1 MAAGAPEFAPPRLS
15 HRDILIVLG
24 SLMLG
29 MLLAALDQMVLG
41 TALPTIVGEFNAL
54 DHLSWVISAYL
65 LTSTVSVPIYGK
77 VSDLFG
83 RKPLFQI
90 AIVLFILGSA
100 LGGAAQSMTQLI
112 VFRGIQGLGAGG
124 ITSMAQAIIA
134 DVVSP
139 RERGRYTGYMAIVWL
154 GSSVAGPLIGGLF
167 TDQLGWRWIFFINL
181 PLGALALVVTTRVLK
196 LAHRRVEERIDFLG
210 AALIVGAASST
221 LLALT
226 WGGSEY
232 AWGSPTIVG
241 LLTAG
246 AVLCATFVAHELRVS
261 EPLLPM
267 RLFGERIFSVCNS
280 IGLITGMAMF
290 GAFAFLP
297 IYMQVVRGVT
307 PTESGVRTMPLV
319 IALIVTSIASGR
331 LISATGR
338 YRAYPIAGGAV
349 IATAMLMLSLLD
361 EGSPW
366 WQVELV
372 ILATGVGM
380 GLTMQVLVL
389 AVQNSVA
396 HRDVGVA
403 TASVQF
409 FRSIGGAM
417 GVAIF
422 GAVFSN
428 RLTVYVARFV
438 PEGDASGVGGSLR
451 PNPEQLQ
458 ALPPELYADFVQAFS
473 SAVSDV
479 FLWAVPLATVSFFL
493 ALLLREIP
501 LREHGEPAPQT
512 F

>member
-1 MAAGAPEFAPPRLS
+1 MDGGLAWTRRASRMAAGAPEFAPPRLS

-181 PLGALALVVTTRVLK
+181 PLGALALVVATRVLK
-196 LAHRRVEERIDFLG
+196 RAHRRVEERIDFLG

-246 AVLCATFVAHELRVS
+246 GLLCATFVAHQLRAS
-261 EPLLPM
+261 EALPPTRPLP
-267 RLFGERIFSVCNS
+267 
-280 IGLITGMAMF
+280 
-290 GAFAFLP
+290 
-297 IYMQVVRGVT
+297 
-307 PTESGVRTMPLV
+307 
-319 IALIVTSIASGR
+319 GR

-438 PEGDASGVGGSLR
+438 PAGDASGVGGSLR

-458 ALPPELYADFVQAFS
+458 ALPPELHADFVPG
-473 SAVSDV
+473 
-479 FLWAVPLATVSFFL
+479 VP
-493 ALLLREIP
+493 
-501 LREHGEPAPQT
+501 G
-512 F
+512 